1 MPVVAPFSDEQTRL
15 LVNLAQQYE
24 VWIEAARAFD
34 ELPYGLAWKRSSGKD
49 YLYKLIDRDG
59 NGRSLGARSP
69 DTEAI
74 YERHHA
80 EKPAAKNRRDESWG
94 RLVESGRLYRAL
106 RLPLLASEAAQILR
120 EADRRS
126 LLGSHVMVI
135 GTNAMAAYAVEA
147 AGRIVGAP
155 DETQDFD
162 MAWTAATASGEDNQL
177 WAMLKAVDGTYTI
190 NSERPFQ
197 ARNARAYEVEILAA
211 PSRIGGMAVKDRPRP
226 VAMEEQ
232 EWLLRG
238 RQVSHVVVARDGSPA
253 RILAP
258 DPRWFALQKLWLSA
272 QPKRSALKRP
282 KDAKQG
288 ALLLAAVA
296 EAMPQ
301 FPLDAAF
308 EAEIPEPLK
317 PHYQTWRQ
325 EYARS

>member
-15 LVNLAQQYE
+15 LVNLEQQYE
-24 VWIEAARAFD
+24 VWLDAARAFAK
-34 ELPYGLAWKRSSGKD
+34 LPYGLGWKKSSGKE
-49 YLYKLIDRDG
+49 YLYELFDRIG

-69 DTEAI
+69 ETEAI

-80 EKPAAKNRRDESWG
+80 EKPVAKSRRDESWA
-94 RLVESGRLYRAL
+94 RLIETGRLYRAL
-106 RLPLLASEAAQILR
+106 RLPLLASEAAEILR
-120 EADRRS
+120 EADMRG

-162 MAWTAATASGEDNQL
+162 MAWTSATADGEDNQI

-190 NSERPFQ
+190 NTERPFQ
-197 ARNARAYEVEILAA
+197 ARNARAYEVEIVAA
-211 PSRIGGMAVKDRPRP
+211 PSRIDGMTVKDRPRP
-226 VAMEEQ
+226 IPMEEQ

-238 RQVSHVVVARDGSPA
+238 RQVSHVVVARDGTPA

-272 QPKRSALKRP
+272 QPKRTALKRP

-288 ALLLAAVA
+288 ALLLSAVA
-296 EAMPQ
+296 ETMPQ

-308 EAEIPEPLK
+308 EAEIPAPLQ
-317 PHYQTWRQ
+317 PHYRAWQ
-325 EYARS
+325 ETRKR